1 MKKKIFTI
9 IIVLLI
15 SVISFVAGTYTNTE
29 NHLNMN
35 TVVGFDATE
44 YGVML
49 YTSDGNGYYIEK

>member
-1 MKKKIFTI
+1 MGKRVFIVI
-9 IIVLLI
+9 IALLI
-15 SVISFVAGTYTNTE
+15 SAISFVAGTCTNTK